1 MAYRSKQKETQAGEM
16 ADSKVRVTDNR
27 GRYTASK
34 DLVSLDL
41 KRRRQRLDK
50 LLTVR

>member
-1 MAYRSKQKETQAGEM
+1 MAGET

-41 KRRRQRLDK
+41 KRRQRLEK
-50 LLTVR
+50 RQTVR